1 MFSLR
6 RTLSYRI
13 QSIDLHSK
21 SIDWCL
27 YDRDLHHE
35 KFNAWLSEAYL
46 RLSTKIYNKTFCK
59 DSGF

>member
-1 MFSLR
+1 MLSLR

-13 QSIDLHSK
+13 QSIDLHNK

-27 YDRDLHHE
+27 YDTDLRHE

-46 RLSTKIYNKTFCK
+46 RLN
-59 DSGF
+59 